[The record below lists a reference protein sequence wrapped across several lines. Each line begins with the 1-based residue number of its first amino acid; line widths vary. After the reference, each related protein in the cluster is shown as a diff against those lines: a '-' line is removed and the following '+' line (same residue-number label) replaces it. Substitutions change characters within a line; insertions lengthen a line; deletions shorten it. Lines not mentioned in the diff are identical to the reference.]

1 MMMDWLVNDKIYV
14 KRMQSDEPGT
24 AQLERDHTLLHPFL
38 PDL

>member
-1 MMMDWLVNDKIYV
+1 MMMDWLVNGKLYA

-24 AQLERDHTLLHPFL
+24 APLEQDLTLLHLFL